1 MASSIQEIVN
11 FKIKHGYS
19 DKTDN
24 FIQVMSLHDY
34 HNLWITWL
42 AIWGTKNNII
52 CFEDQGLVLIPS
64 TISGKIVGEPR
75 LVPIDQILDVEFKK
89 RISTTL
95 IHFSGKNT
103 GMDFV
108 ASNFTAV
115 IPWQKNNLLSLGGRK
130 S

>member
-11 FKIKHGYS
+11 FKVAHGYS
-19 DKTDN
+19 NKPNN
-24 FIQVMSLHDY
+24 FVQVMSLHDY

-42 AIWGTKNNII
+42 AILGTKNNII

-64 TISGKIVGEPR
+64 TFSGKIIGEPK
-75 LVPIDQILDVEFKK
+75 LIPINQILGVEFKR

-95 IHFSGKNT
+95 IHFSGENT
-103 GMDFV
+103 GIDFV

-115 IPWQKNNLLSLGGRK
+115 IPWQKSNLLHLGGNK
-130 S
+130 